1 MITMGKKRSKTS
13 KQKQAKAASK
23 QFGVSIKKGS
33 GGRERA
39 AVALLENSQKIKQNL
54 RNKASLETRR
64 KQTKNHVTQPN
75 NDKNHTKN
83 DFEEQF
89 KSLEARH
96 QNTTSKQSS
105 VKHTTLNL
113 TPATFVV
120 DDTEK
125 STQRLVQEAT
135 SKVQSLEG
143 IGEKNMTSSLLQEST
158 MFQPL
163 QSSVAAAW
171 TQASSLLESNNPYA
185 VLHQA
190 DSDEE
195 KEKPLSNPVLFQFA
209 PPSFTVA
216 QDVDP
221 DL

>member
-1 MITMGKKRSKTS
+1 MGKKRSKTS
-13 KQKQAKAASK
+13 KQKQVKAASK

-33 GGRERA
+33 GGRERS
-39 AVALLENSQKIKQNL
+39 AVALLENSQKIKQNF
-54 RNKASLETRR
+54 RKKASLETWR
-64 KQTKNHVTQPN
+64 KQVKNHVTQPN
-75 NDKNHTKN
+75 NDKNRTKN

-96 QNTTSKQSS
+96 QNDTSKQSS

-163 QSSVAAAW
+163 QSSAAAAW
-171 TQASSLLESNNPYA
+171 TDVSPLESNNPYA

-195 KEKPLSNPVLFQFA
+195 EEKSQSNPVLFQFA

-216 QDVDP
+216 QDDDP